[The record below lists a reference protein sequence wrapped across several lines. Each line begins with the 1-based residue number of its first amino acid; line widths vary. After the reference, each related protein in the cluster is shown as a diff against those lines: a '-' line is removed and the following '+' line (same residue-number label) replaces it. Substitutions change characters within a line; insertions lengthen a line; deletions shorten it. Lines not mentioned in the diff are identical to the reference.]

1 MIYVFLI
8 SFLVALW
15 LPAATEGGYIGSWG
29 IWVSVC
35 IMIFWAIIVK
45 AAEILDKR
53 MSASESTENGQKVSY
68 KVTNKKMS
76 ASAPTENR
84 QIYEKT
90 HKKIVA

>member
-8 SFLVALW
+8 SFLAAIW
-15 LPAATEGGYIGSWG
+15 LPAAAEDGYIGSWG
-29 IWVSVC
+29 YWVSAC
-35 IMIFWAIIVK
+35 IVIIWIIVPK
-45 AAEILDKR
+45 VAEFL
-53 MSASESTENGQKVSY
+53 
-68 KVTNKKMS
+68 NKKMS